1 MLEREKNADFIPKE
15 EEKIQKKNCLLVHKV
30 VFINNKV
37 SGQKDLKIKEEKKV
51 DFAKE
56 NKLN

>member
-30 VFINNKV
+30 VFINKKV
-37 SGQKDLKIKEEKKV
+37 SGQKDLKIKEERKGR
-51 DFAKE
+51 FC
-56 NKLN
+56 